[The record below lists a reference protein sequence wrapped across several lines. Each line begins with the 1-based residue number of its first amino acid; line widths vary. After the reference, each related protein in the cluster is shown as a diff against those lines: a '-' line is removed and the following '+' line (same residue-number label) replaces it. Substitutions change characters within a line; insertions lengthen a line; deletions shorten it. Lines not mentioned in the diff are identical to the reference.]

1 MNLLQLYEYLLKE
14 SKDIEPEFEE
24 VLNDNIEDLY
34 L

>member
-1 MNLLQLYEYLLKE
+1 VNILKLYEYLLKN